1 MLSGRIEQLVFV
13 HPDSHMICSN
23 IETQLLNNICFNIS
37 CLVHN
42 ASQSKYNHVKVSNRI
57 STMFYTA
64 GVMLI

>member
-23 IETQLLNNICFNIS
+23 IEIQLLNNICFNIS
-37 CLVHN
+37 CLVHY
-42 ASQSKYNHVKVSNRI
+42 ASQSKYNNVEVSNRI
-57 STMFYTA
+57 STMFHTA